1 MELLTASEL
10 AEVLKISR
18 TRVVLMARRGDLPAV
33 TVDGRLRFDVAEIE
47 QWLKETRRGVEGVT
61 T

>member
-33 TVDGRLRFDVAEIE
+33 AVDGRLRFDAAEIE
-47 QWLKETRRGVEGVT
+47 RWLKETRRGVEGVT

>member
-33 TVDGRLRFDVAEIE
+33 VVDGRLRFDVTEIE
-47 QWLKETRRGVEGVT
+47 AWLKENRRAAENAT